1 MLKIKSPYILMLA
14 ALSITVLSCSKF
26 DEINTNPNKPT
37 EVSSSMLAT
46 NMILSITRNDISS
59 QKGFMQPF
67 LLGKYVTWGEGQE
80 NNQYNKFGRTDFN
93 RLTLLRNIPSM
104 INYAPTEELKNSY
117 DALGHFVRAWQ
128 FFYTTMQVGDI
139 PYTEAVKGESDGIIK
154 PKYDLQKTVFLG
166 ILNELDSADI
176 LFSKGADFDGDPIY
190 GGSTDNWRRLTN
202 SFELYVLM
210 NLYRKT
216 NDADLKVIE
225 RFKNIVATRPLMRSS
240 DDNFQLV
247 YNATAGQN
255 YPWSDVPSGSNPNVK
270 SNYMMVSS
278 TLIDSLKAF
287 QDRRLFYYANP
298 SPVQITSGKSVSD
311 WSAYVGAEPSN
322 SFPDLQTMR
331 VSRNY
336 SDVNSRYVNMVN
348 AEPVK
353 MFSYSDLQFI
363 LAEAA
368 VRGWI
373 NDKPAQEYYSE
384 GIKAAMHFV
393 AQYTPDEA
401 EYTHGMKLDDS
412 YIQAYPATAPVAL
425 SGSIEHQV
433 SQIITQKYL
442 ANFLHSSN
450 NTAWYEHRRTGY
462 PVFKLNSSTNL
473 NLPSTQFPLR
483 WLYPSNELS
492 YNTENLNEALQ
503 RQYGGN
509 DNVNEVMWILKD

>member
-1 MLKIKSPYILMLA
+1 MLKYKAKYIFLLPLLA
-14 ALSITVLSCSKF
+14 LIGVGCSKF

-37 EVSSSMLAT
+37 QVSSAMLAT

-80 NNQYNKFGRTDFN
+80 NSQYNKLGRTDFS
-93 RLTLLRNIPSM
+93 RLTLLRNIPPM
-104 INYAPTEELKNSY
+104 IAFAPTEELQKSY
-117 DALGHFVRAWQ
+117 SGLGHFIRAWQ

-139 PYTEAVKGESDGIIK
+139 PYTEAVKGEAEGIIK
-154 PKYDLQKTVFLG
+154 PKYDPQKTVFLG

-176 LFSKGADFDGDPIY
+176 LFSQGANFVGDPIY
-190 GGSTDNWRRLTN
+190 NGNTDNWRRLTN

-210 NLYRKT
+210 NLYKKT
-216 NDADLKVIE
+216 NDADLKVME
-225 RFKNIVATRPLMRSS
+225 RFKNIVATRPVMRSS
-240 DDNFQLV
+240 DDNFQLL

-287 QDRRLFYYANP
+287 SDRRLFYYTNP
-298 SPVQITSGKSVSD
+298 SPVQIANGKSVSD
-311 WSAYVGAEPSN
+311 WTAYIGAEPSN

-336 SDVNSRYVNMVN
+336 SDVNSRYVNLVN

-353 MFSYSDLQFI
+353 VFSYSDLQFI

-373 NDKPAQEYYSE
+373 TDKTAQEYYAA
-384 GIKAAMHFV
+384 GIMAAMQFV
-393 AQYTPDEA
+393 TKYTPDEV
-401 EYTHGMKLDDS
+401 EYTHNMKLDEA
-412 YIQAYPATAPVAL
+412 YIQSYPNSAPVAL
-425 SGSIEHQV
+425 SGSTEHQI
-433 SQIITQKYL
+433 SQIITQKYI

-473 NLPSTQFPLR
+473 NSPNTQFPMR

>member
-1 MLKIKSPYILMLA
+1 MLKIKSFYIAGLTLLVVA
-14 ALSITVLSCSKF
+14 QAGCSKF
-26 DEINTNPNKPT
+26 DAINTDPNKPT
-37 EVSSSMLAT
+37 QVTSAMLAS
-46 NMILSITRNDISS
+46 NMILNITRDETDSH
-59 QKGFMQPF
+59 KGFMQPF

-80 NNQYNKFGRTDFN
+80 DNQYNKFGRTDFN

-104 INYAPTEELKNSY
+104 IDFATTEETRNSY
-117 DALGHFVRAWQ
+117 NGLGHFIKAWQ

-139 PYTEAVKGESDGIIK
+139 PFTEAAKGESEGLIQ
-154 PKYDLQKTVFLG
+154 PKYDLQKTVFAG
-166 ILNELDSADI
+166 ILNELDSAD
-176 LFSKGADFDGDPIY
+176 LFFSQGADFDGDPVY
-190 GGSTDNWRRLTN
+190 GGSADKWRRLAN
-202 SFELYVLM
+202 SFELYVLI

-216 NDADLKVIE
+216 DDPDLNVIE
-225 RFKNIVATRPLMRSS
+225 RFKNIAGTRPLLRFS

-247 YNATAGQN
+247 YNATANQN

-270 SNYMMVSS
+270 SNYLMVSS

-298 SPVQITSGKSVSD
+298 SPVQITGGKSVDD
-311 WSAYVGAEPSN
+311 WSAYIGAEPSN

-331 VSRNY
+331 VSRDY
-336 SDVNSRYVNMVN
+336 SDVNSRYVNLVN

-353 MFSYSDLQFI
+353 TFSYSDQQFV

-368 VRGWI
+368 ARGWI
-373 NDKPAQEYYSE
+373 NGAPAQDYYAE
-384 GIKAAMHFV
+384 GIEAAMHFV
-393 AQYTPDEA
+393 AGSTPDDA
-401 EYTHGMKLDDS
+401 EYTHNVQLDDA
-412 YIQAYPATAPVAL
+412 YIHAYPASAPVVL
-425 SGSIEHQV
+425 SGNMEHQV
-433 SQIITQKYL
+433 SQIITQKYI

-462 PVFKLNSSTNL
+462 PAFKLNSFTNL
-473 NLPSTQFPLR
+473 NLPSTQFPVR

-492 YNTENLNEALQ
+492 YNTENLNEALA